1 MDAQIEQFVAS
12 LQAVNRHLRSSAFD
26 SGGLPVTRV
35 QWLLL
40 RQLQR
45 SGGATIGQLADLLDV
60 RASTMSQMLDRLERS
75 GFVTRTQDA
84 VDARIRIVK
93 LTEAGLRTIRSSEE
107 AWRKALAEP
116 FAALAEE
123 ERDRLVELMRKL
135 TENLPGACAGTC
147 SGAAADAKADA
158 GASASAEAGRC

>member
-1 MDAQIEQFVAS
+1 MDAQMDQFIAS
-12 LQAVNRHLRSSAFD
+12 LQAVNRFLRSTAFD
-26 SGGLPVTRV
+26 SGAMPVTRV

-45 SGGATIGQLADLLDV
+45 SGGATIGQLAASLDV

-75 GFVTRTQDA
+75 GLVTRTPDA

-107 AWRKALAEP
+107 AWKKALAEP
-116 FAALAEE
+116 FSKLDAEE
-123 ERDRLVELMRKL
+123 RERLTALMRKL
-135 TENLPGACAGTC
+135 AERLPGAGACGHAGERAH
-147 SGAAADAKADA
+147 GGADAAAQP
-158 GASASAEAGRC
+158 GGRR